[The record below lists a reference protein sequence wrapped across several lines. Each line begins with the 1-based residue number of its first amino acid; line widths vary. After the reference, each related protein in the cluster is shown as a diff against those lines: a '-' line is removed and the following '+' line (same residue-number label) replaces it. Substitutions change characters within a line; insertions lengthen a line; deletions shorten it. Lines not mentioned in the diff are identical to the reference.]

1 MYLQGA
7 KPIDLPKLAGQISP
21 SSSNRRHRHQSSI
34 ARSIKSLIDSP
45 SQPGQISSYQHQPYL
60 PNSSTNSIGASFGP
74 NSPVPEK
81 LLSPLRREPDDS
93 EWDIVDEQSI
103 RWATDYK
110 PLASPGSRLAGTSAL
125 LFATWSDEG
134 RRGGE
139 KLLAIATKSNVL
151 LYETPK
157 GERAYKFVKVC
168 LLERII
174 LKHVHSFL
182 PQQEF
187 YTPFQTRSLAFIQ
200 QAIPDSTSRHFSES
214 VSGRFNSHKRSES
227 GSTLRASF
235 SGPTS
240 NTTFSYGSHLCLFI
254 VFDKKAVWVRLGD
267 SVVGEVEL
275 ADDEEAP
282 PVSHLFSRISTVSTA
297 TLRTRAR
304 LSLDIRES
312 ISRWLVPVRCELPV
326 PGQID
331 TLRPVYILTR
341 GKRTHII
348 PCPFPSRLPPTLP
361 LYAFFWKS
369 SPKYISPR
377 VIHANTDP
385 ISNPPLLQLVAFSDN
400 GIEVQES
407 TLTFLRNKGKGR
419 AMPDDL
425 IKADDD
431 IGGDTGFLAVGGN
444 WDQLDNLYGSRPALS
459 GQSMDSMDSLDLIA
473 RMRRDEGIYGWC
485 RKGFEDWRVFWVGG
499 DQSTEDAAQDNDF
512 GL

>member
-1 MYLQGA
+1 MHKVTG
-7 KPIDLPKLAGQISP
+7 PSP
-21 SSSNRRHRHQSSI
+21 SNKRHRHQSSI

-45 SQPGQISSYQHQPYL
+45 SQSGQISQQSYL
-60 PNSSTNSIGASFGP
+60 PNASTNSSIGANFAPTPST
-74 NSPVPEK
+74 PEK
-81 LLSPLRREPDDS
+81 PLFPLRRESDDS
-93 EWDIVDEQSI
+93 EWDIVDDQCI

-110 PLASPGSRLAGTSAL
+110 PLATPGSRLAGTSAL

-134 RRGGE
+134 RKGGE

-168 LLERII
+168 LSRNLL
-174 LKHVHSFL
+174 LKNHVHSFL
-182 PQQEF
+182 HLKQEF
-187 YTPFQTRSLAFIQ
+187 YTPLQARNLAFIH
-200 QAIPDSTSRHFSES
+200 QAIPDSTQRHFPES

-227 GSTLRASF
+227 GSTLRVS
-235 SGPTS
+235 SSSSIS
-240 NTTFSYGSHLCLFI
+240 NITTSYGTHLCLFI
-254 VFDKKAVWVRLGD
+254 IFDKKAVWVRLGD

-282 PVSHLFSRISTVSTA
+282 PASHLFSRISTVSTA

-348 PCPFPSRLPPTLP
+348 PCPFPARSPPTPP

-377 VIHANTDP
+377 VIHAQTDP

-425 IKADDD
+425 VKAEED
-431 IGGDTGFLAVGGN
+431 IGGETGFLAVGGN
-444 WDQLDNLYGSRPALS
+444 WDQLDNLCGSRPSLS
-459 GQSMDSMDSLDLIA
+459 GQSMDSMDSMDLIE

-499 DQSTEDAAQDNDF
+499 DRSTLDTDQDDDF